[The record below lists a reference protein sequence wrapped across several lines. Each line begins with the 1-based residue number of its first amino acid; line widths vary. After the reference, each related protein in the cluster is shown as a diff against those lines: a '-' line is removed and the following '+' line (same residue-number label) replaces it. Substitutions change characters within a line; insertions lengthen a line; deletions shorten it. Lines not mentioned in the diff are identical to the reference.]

1 MGKKVE
7 CRLQVLVETEK
18 SRRTSIVVMTQK
30 YWTVEEMTR
39 PTPGFEHFYML
50 IKFKSLA
57 DRKRFVKEYADGKM
71 MGHNYLLVRYASP
84 WKDIPVCHMKP
95 VTDKDMTTIL
105 GPCSWDREF
114 HRVFGRVSS

>member
-1 MGKKVE
+1 MGKKKE

-30 YWTVEEMTR
+30 YWAVEEMTR
-39 PTPGFEHFYML
+39 PAAGFEHFYML

-57 DRKRFVKEYADGKM
+57 DRKRFVKEYADGRM

-84 WKDIPVCHMKP
+84 WRDIPVCHMKS
-95 VTDKDMTTIL
+95 VTDKDIATIL
-105 GPCSWDREF
+105 GPCSFDQKFNRL
-114 HRVFGRVSS
+114 FGRAFS